1 MTTLL
6 NNRFVKVELDEAQHL
21 LWLEWMPKTADM
33 SEDEYKEILITL
45 VEFVNRHQVKYW
57 LGDTLHFAYV
67 IVPDLQEWTAVEF
80 NTRLAATN
88 LQKMA
93 LIIPKELIANLSVEQ
108 TTDDMEA
115 TDMGKFT
122 VQYFDNTDKA
132 VQWLT
137 K

>member
-21 LWLEWMPKTADM
+21 LWLEWMPQTADM
-33 SEDEYKEILITL
+33 SEDEYKTL
-45 VEFVNRHQVKYW
+45 LMQLADFVSEYQVKYW
-57 LGDTLHFAYV
+57 LGDTLNFAYV
-67 IVPDLQEWTAVEF
+67 IVPALQEWTAVEF

-93 LIIPKELIANLSVEQ
+93 LIIPKEIIVSLSVEQ

-115 TDMGKFT
+115 TNVSKFT
-122 VQYFDNTDKA
+122 VKYFDNTESA

-137 K
+137 R

>member
-21 LWLEWMPKTADM
+21 LWLEWMPQTADM
-33 SEDEYKEILITL
+33 SEDEYKEILMTL

-57 LGDTLHFAYV
+57 LGDTLNFAYV

-115 TDMGKFT
+115 TEMGKFT

>member
-6 NNRFVKVELDEAQHL
+6 DNRFVKVQLDEARNL
-21 LWLEWMPKTADM
+21 LWLEWLPSTADM
-33 SEDEYKEILITL
+33 SEEDYKTILMQL
-45 VEFVNRHQVKYW
+45 ADFVSEHQVKYW
-57 LGDTLHFAYV
+57 LGDTLHFTYV
-67 IVPDLQEWTAVEF
+67 IVPALQEWTAKTF
-80 NTRLAATN
+80 NTRLATTG

-93 LIIPKELIANLSVEQ
+93 LIIPRELIANLSVEQ

-122 VQYFDNTDKA
+122 VKYFDNTESA

-137 K
+137 P